1 MEVNLKARDEIF
13 KVIMNQ
19 VRNNKPPETRATYD
33 RLKKMGYKEFTI
45 KQMIG
50 QCFAIELYHV
60 LKFHKEFNN
69 ERYKRNLLAL
79 PKEPFDDED

>member
-19 VRNNKPPETRATYD
+19 IRNKKPPETKAAYD
-33 RLKKMGYKEFTI
+33 RLKKLGYKEFTI

-50 QCFAIELYHV
+50 QCFAIEFYHMM
-60 LKFHKEFNN
+60 KFRKEFNN
-69 ERYKRNLLAL
+69 ERYKENLNAL
-79 PKEPFDDED
+79 PKEPVGEE